1 MLVQLGE
8 AHLEASLEEAE
19 RRATDAFALAQRHG
33 ERGNEAWAVH
43 LLSRVASARPSTHH
57 DTALAHATR
66 ALSLAQD
73 LGMRPLIAHCHR
85 GLGQI
90 QRGAGRRPEQ
100 AHEHL
105 ATAAT
110 MYREMAMSHWL
121 EPAPAAGV

>member
-1 MLVQLGE
+1 M
-8 AHLEASLEEAE
+8 
-19 RRATDAFALAQRHG
+19 TMAQ
-33 ERGNEAWAVH
+33 E
-43 LLSRVASARPSTHH
+43 
-57 DTALAHATR
+57 
-66 ALSLAQD
+66 
-73 LGMRPLIAHCHR
+73 LGMRPLVAHCHR

-90 QRGAGRRPEQ
+90 QRRAGRPEQ